1 MKIEE
6 EDEKEDE
13 DDFRVSP
20 HAPLGWRSTNDENGA
35 R

>member
-13 DDFRVSP
+13 DDFLVRQVTCHP
-20 HAPLGWRSTNDENGA
+20 AAPCAKLR